1 MNLIIFAR
9 KIIVKMK
16 IILKV
21 EGQYVYS
28 RDLPENAGV
37 EEALFTACYILSRHY
52 STNAVKCALLR
63 LSEDF

>member
-1 MNLIIFAR
+1 
-9 KIIVKMK
+9 MK